1 MRVPGLGELGVVELG
16 ERSIRKFVEHRMTT
30 YAAALAYRGLFALFP
45 FTLLVVALLGVL
57 DLDAVFDRLTGQAD
71 PGPLGPAVERGR
83 EQAQPLEP
91 LVEKAQEQAGGGLL
105 SFGVAVSLWSVYAA
119 ARTLTEALDAAYE
132 VTETRP
138 GWKRFALSALLG
150 PALAVVVIAATA
162 LMLIGPQVIAWV
174 AGWVGL
180 DEVFVVVWT
189 WLRLPVALLLLALV
203 LSVVYRFAPDV
214 DEPYRLVT
222 PGAVL
227 ATLAWVVVSIAF
239 SFYLANFADYGATY
253 GSLGVA
259 IGLLFYLY
267 LSASVVLLG
276 AEANAAIYHRALK
289 REGA

>member
-1 MRVPGLGELGVVELG
+1 M
-16 ERSIRKFVEHRMTT
+16 
-30 YAAALAYRGLFALFP
+30 
-45 FTLLVVALLGVL
+45 LLVVALVVVL
-57 DLDAVFDRLTGQAD
+57 DLDADFDRLTGQAD

-91 LVEKAQEQAGGGLL
+91 LVEQAREQAGGGLL
-105 SFGVAVSLWSVYAA
+105 SFGVAVYLWSVYAA

-162 LMLIGPQVIAWV
+162 LMLIGPQVIAWL

-180 DEVFVVVWT
+180 DEVFVVVWK
-189 WLRLPVALLLLALV
+189 WLRLPAALLLLALV

-227 ATLAWVVVSIAF
+227 ATLAWAVVSIAF

-276 AEANAAIYHRALK
+276 AEANAAIYHRASK
-289 REGA
+289 REGAGERVT